1 MTFQPANPYLKS
13 QKIPAS
19 SPTKMSCALRCRQ
32 QQRLSE
38 YGRRHHQRECP
49 SFIFPHQLRISRW
62 VTTTNEPCNSRG
74 FILNEEETNRK
85 SPKAVF
91 YYFRHLNSR
100 HRFLPKP
107 RLVISDIALCLQCV
121 LSRSRIWIPNRT
133 EADTWIC
140 GLVLRDSQ
148 NAKFQGWGET
158 KAGTISLQLESFNCK
173 QATTS
178 KTPNSKMQPVLLL
191 HSSNPYYW
199 RYAGMK
205 LKVKSRG
212 SNLLGCL

>member
-1 MTFQPANPYLKS
+1 MTFQPANPYVKS

-19 SPTKMSCALRCRQ
+19 SPRKMSCALRCRQ

-38 YGRRHHQRECP
+38 YGRR
-49 SFIFPHQLRISRW
+49 
-62 VTTTNEPCNSRG
+62 

-121 LSRSRIWIPNRT
+121 LSRSRVWIPNRT
-133 EADTWIC
+133 EAGTWIC

-148 NAKFQGWGET
+148 NKNFQAWGET